1 MHTLTKLFVVLL
13 VIFSIAFSMM
23 TVQYVATSKNY
34 RAEALNNKGLLQIAQ
49 NQIRQ
54 SNTELSQI
62 REIHDRETRDLNQA
76 ISDLRERLDNA
87 LTKEVSMRSQLADLV
102 SENDSLKSNLTQF
115 AAALKGNVAERD
127 QLNELLAGSQRQ
139 VTEFQKKTGEL
150 EEATNRLTTENELA
164 MIQVRSLKEVLQDFQ
179 RQSESAAVP
188 LATGPGDYFHSVPA
202 LPTST
207 PISGTVIQ
215 VQGGLAEIS
224 VGESDGVRAGM
235 RFIVYRGDAYLGD
248 LEVDSTDVNNAAGR
262 LVLTRGEIRPGD
274 LVSTGFE

>member
-23 TVQYVATSKNY
+23 TVQYVATSKNFK
-34 RAEALNNKGLLQIAQ
+34 AEADSNKKLWQVAQ

-54 SNTELSQI
+54 SNTQLSQI

-87 LTKEVSMRSQLADLV
+87 LTKEVSLRATLASLV
-102 SENDSLKSNLTQF
+102 AENDSYKGDLGQLSV
-115 AAALKGNVAERD
+115 ALEGNVAERD
-127 QLNELLAGSQRQ
+127 QLNELLAKAQRQ
-139 VTEFQKKTGEL
+139 VTDLQRKTGEL
-150 EEATNRLTTENELA
+150 EEATNRLTTGIEQKG
-164 MIQVRSLKEVLQDFQ
+164 IQVRSLQEVLRDLQ
-179 RQSESAAVP
+179 RQSESSGVP
-188 LATGPGDYFHSVPA
+188 LAIGPGDYYSPA
-202 LPTST
+202 PAMPTSS
-207 PISGTVIQ
+207 PISGTVVQ

-235 RFIVYRGDAYLGD
+235 RFIVYRGDDYLGD
-248 LEVDSTDVNNAAGR
+248 LEIDDTDVNNAAGR
-262 LVLTRGEIRPGD
+262 LLLTRGEVRPGD